1 MLNYFYNLHK
11 LSDTSEKRE
20 QGIKIKNLMQEFNL
34 SKATIY
40 RYLAQ
45 EPA

>member
-1 MLNYFYNLHK
+1 
-11 LSDTSEKRE
+11 
-20 QGIKIKNLMQEFNL
+20 MQEFNL

>member
-1 MLNYFYNLHK
+1 M
-11 LSDTSEKRE
+11 
-20 QGIKIKNLMQEFNL
+20 KIKNLMQEFNL